1 MEIICLGE
9 KFYDKN
15 FKSVENVTT
24 LHNDF
29 RDFSSHHLYVIKIN
43 FENINV
49 SRAELMKSLMDKG
62 IYTQVHYIPV
72 VLHPF
77 YSKLGYSTNSITNS
91 MKFYSECLSI
101 PMYYELENKDQLKII
116 ELINKIINKS

>member
-1 MEIICLGE
+1 
-9 KFYDKN
+9 
-15 FKSVENVTT
+15 
-24 LHNDF
+24 
-29 RDFSSHHLYVIKIN
+29 
-43 FENINV
+43 
-49 SRAELMKSLMDKG
+49 MKSLMDKG

>member
-1 MEIICLGE
+1 MCFRKISIKKLPLFLSKRKSLA

-43 FENINV
+43 FEKVNV
-49 SRAELMKSLMDKG
+49 SRAELMK
-62 IYTQVHYIPV
+62 V
-72 VLHPF
+72 
-77 YSKLGYSTNSITNS
+77 
-91 MKFYSECLSI
+91 
-101 PMYYELENKDQLKII
+101 
-116 ELINKIINKS
+116 